1 MGRVTARP
9 DVRPDRG
16 SDRDGDSRPPKTA
29 AVRNAKG
36 DVERILNAALNLQS
50 VTRKRNKPRSRMD
63 SDAGKGYNTPA
74 ARTFVRYVEW
84 VWRSA

>member
-1 MGRVTARP
+1 M
-9 DVRPDRG
+9 
-16 SDRDGDSRPPKTA
+16 TA

-50 VTRKRNKPRSRMD
+50 VTRKRKKPRPTVDFGVR
-63 SDAGKGYNTPA
+63 KGYNTPA

-84 VWRSA
+84 LWRSA